1 MPPRF
6 ISRQLSRPTG
16 VVGRVIGF
24 LMNRNNAQMNA
35 FTVRRLELAPKDRVL
50 EVGFGGGVNLP
61 SLLANSAYVAGL
73 DLSADVVDW
82 AKAKY
87 RGAVAAGRAE
97 FRQGTA
103 AALPFGAATFDK
115 ACTVNT
121 IYFWPSL
128 TAGFAEVHRVLAPSG
143 RFVVGFLPKEWMD
156 KMGHPADIFT
166 SRSPN
171 DVTEALAASGFVDVQ
186 IERPTPTTRW
196 NAIVATRSPT

>member
-16 VVGRVIGF
+16 VVGRVIGV

-35 FTVRRLELAPKDRVL
+35 FTVRQLELARSDRVL

-61 SLLANSAYVAGL
+61 SLLGSAGFVAGL
-73 DLSADVVDW
+73 DLSPDVVEW
-82 AKAKY
+82 ANAKY
-87 RGAVAAGRAE
+87 RAAVGAGRAE
-97 FRQGTA
+97 FRQGSVA
-103 AALPFGAATFDK
+103 AIPFGAATFHK

-128 TAGFAEVHRVLAPSG
+128 AAGFDEIHRVLVPGG
-143 RFVVGFLPKEWMD
+143 RCVVGYLPKEWMD
-156 KMGHPADIFT
+156 PMGHPADIFT

-171 DVTEALAASGFVDVQ
+171 DVTEALAASGFVDVR
-186 IERPTPTTRW
+186 IERPQPTTRW
-196 NAIVATRSPT
+196 NAVVATR